1 MTVVLFEEGI
11 SMSKYISSYYIQEKM
26 RPIENLIKI
35 VNSSIEDKG
44 TNDIASQISDAQ
56 KREVAFAFA
65 VIAKELGVQ
74 IPDV

>member
-1 MTVVLFEEGI
+1 
-11 SMSKYISSYYIQEKM
+11 M
-26 RPIENLIKI
+26 RHIENLIKI

>member
-1 MTVVLFEEGI
+1 MN
-11 SMSKYISSYYIQEKM
+11 KYISSYYIKEKM

-35 VNSSIEDKG
+35 VNSSIDDKS

-65 VIAKELGVQ
+65 VIAKELSVQ

>member
-1 MTVVLFEEGI
+1 MD
-11 SMSKYISSYYIQEKM
+11 KYISAYYIQEKM
-26 RPIENLIKI
+26 RPIENLIKT
-35 VNSSIEDKG
+35 VNSSIEDNG
-44 TNDIASQISDAQ
+44 TNNIAEQISEAQ